1 MGTRKFK
8 RRQYIVDPDFQ
19 YRLIRKIAVLAG
31 LIIVMSL
38 SFLVLV
44 HYLYGDIQLELIQP
58 DPFESSDGI
67 STFYEQKTLL
77 GLLWPVLG
85 ICLIVTLVAT
95 FLFGIVIS
103 HRMAGPVF
111 RMRGILAEMGEGDL
125 RGEGRLRRKDDFKS
139 LAEEINVLKKKW
151 RSSIE
156 ELRNL
161 CKQMD
166 SEDPIQQKAHMKLIK
181 ELLSRFKTG

>member
-58 DPFESSDGI
+58 DPFESS
-67 STFYEQKTLL
+67 
-77 GLLWPVLG
+77 
-85 ICLIVTLVAT
+85 
-95 FLFGIVIS
+95 
-103 HRMAGPVF
+103 
-111 RMRGILAEMGEGDL
+111 
-125 RGEGRLRRKDDFKS
+125 
-139 LAEEINVLKKKW
+139 
-151 RSSIE
+151 
-156 ELRNL
+156 
-161 CKQMD
+161 
-166 SEDPIQQKAHMKLIK
+166 
-181 ELLSRFKTG
+181 